1 MNSINS
7 NNTEIETNYSDEFI
21 ILNKDCLVINKYYY
35 PLTKR
40 KIIKI
45 GNIEN
50 IKLIEMDRMSG
61 KYTFY
66 GFCWKF
72 YWYHLDNKRPSKK
85 YAIIIN
91 EKNNSITIGIT
102 PNDCEKCFQILNFLF
117 NNNINTNNELMSFNE
132 NKRDINNIA
141 KKITE

>member
-7 NNTEIETNYSDEFI
+7 NNTKIETNYSDEFI
-21 ILNKDCLVINKYYY
+21 ILNKDELIINKYYY
-35 PLTKR
+35 PLKKK

-45 GNIEN
+45 GNINN

-72 YWYHLDNKRPSKK
+72 FWYHLDKKRPQKK

-102 PNDCEKCFQILNFLF
+102 PNDTQKCFQVLNYLY
-117 NNNINTNNELMSFNE
+117 NNNINTNNELMTLNE
-132 NKRDINNIA
+132 NQKDINNIA
-141 KKITE
+141 KKID

>member
-21 ILNKDCLVINKYYY
+21 ILNKDELTINKYYY
-35 PLTKR
+35 PLKKK

-45 GNIEN
+45 GNINN

-72 YWYHLDNKRPSKK
+72 YWYHLDKNRPQKK
-85 YAIIIN
+85 FAIIIN

-102 PNDCEKCFQILNFLF
+102 PNDTQKCFQVLNYLY
-117 NNNINTNNELMSFNE
+117 NNNIHTNNELMTLNE
-132 NKRDINNIA
+132 NQKDINNIA
-141 KKITE
+141 KKID

>member
-7 NNTEIETNYSDEFI
+7 NNTEIETNYSDEYI
-21 ILNKDCLVINKYYY
+21 NLNEDFLAINKYYY
-35 PLTKR
+35 PLKKK

-45 GNIEN
+45 GNINN

-72 YWYHLDNKRPSKK
+72 YWYHLDNKRPQKK
-85 YAIIIN
+85 YAIIIS

-102 PNDCEKCFQILNFLF
+102 PNDTQKCFQVLNYLY
-117 NNNINTNNELMSFNE
+117 NNNIHTNNELMTLNE
-132 NKRDINNIA
+132 NQKDINNIA
-141 KKITE
+141 KKID

>member
-7 NNTEIETNYSDEFI
+7 NNTEIETNYSDEYI
-21 ILNKDCLVINKYYY
+21 NLNEDFLSINKYYY
-35 PLTKR
+35 PLKKK

-45 GNIEN
+45 RNIN
-50 IKLIEMDRMSG
+50 KIKLIEMDRMSG

-72 YWYHLDNKRPSKK
+72 YWYHLDNKRPQKK
-85 YAIIIN
+85 YAIIIS

-102 PNDCEKCFQILNFLF
+102 PNDTQKCFQVLNYLY
-117 NNNINTNNELMSFNE
+117 NNNVHTKNELMSFNE
-132 NKRDINNIA
+132 NQKDIKNIA
-141 KKITE
+141 KKIQ

>member
-7 NNTEIETNYSDEFI
+7 NNTEIETNYSDEVI
-21 ILNKDCLVINKYYY
+21 ILNKDELTINKYYY
-35 PLTKR
+35 PLKKK

-45 GNIEN
+45 GNINN

-72 YWYHLDNKRPSKK
+72 YWYHLDKKRPQKK

-102 PNDCEKCFQILNFLF
+102 PNDTQKCFQVLNYLY
-117 NNNINTNNELMSFNE
+117 NNNINTNNELMTLNE
-132 NKRDINNIA
+132 NQKDINNIA
-141 KKITE
+141 KKID

>member
-1 MNSINS
+1 MNSINL

-21 ILNKDCLVINKYYY
+21 ILNKDELTINKYYY
-35 PLTKR
+35 PFKKK

-45 GNIEN
+45 GNINN

-72 YWYHLDNKRPSKK
+72 YWYHLDKKRPQKK
-85 YAIIIN
+85 FAIIIN

-102 PNDCEKCFQILNFLF
+102 PNDTQKCFQVLNYLY
-117 NNNINTNNELMSFNE
+117 NNNIHTNNELMTLNE
-132 NKRDINNIA
+132 KQKDINNIA
-141 KKITE
+141 KKID

>member
-7 NNTEIETNYSDEFI
+7 NKTEIETNYSDEFI
-21 ILNKDCLVINKYYY
+21 ILNKDELTINKYYY
-35 PLTKR
+35 PFKKK

-45 GNIEN
+45 GNINN

-72 YWYHLDNKRPSKK
+72 YWYHLDKKRPQKK
-85 YAIIIN
+85 FAIIIN

-102 PNDCEKCFQILNFLF
+102 PNDTQKCFQVLNYLY
-117 NNNINTNNELMSFNE
+117 NNNINTNNELMTLNE
-132 NKRDINNIA
+132 NQKDINNIA
-141 KKITE
+141 KKID

>member
-7 NNTEIETNYSDEFI
+7 NNKEIETNYSDEFI
-21 ILNKDCLVINKYYY
+21 ILNKDELTINKYYY
-35 PLTKR
+35 PLKKK

-45 GNIEN
+45 GNINN

-72 YWYHLDNKRPSKK
+72 YWYHLDKKRPQKK

-102 PNDCEKCFQILNFLF
+102 PNDTQKCFQVLNYLY
-117 NNNINTNNELMSFNE
+117 NNNINTNNELMTLNE
-132 NKRDINNIA
+132 NQKDINNIA
-141 KKITE
+141 KKID